1 MFFSFITMYKPN
13 HQKGDTIMVIYRI
26 KHHVPGRI
34 KIEVPFI
41 KGLSISAL
49 KELPPIPIPAGIK
62 DVRPNPLTGS
72 VVITYEPKNIDIVK
86 YLEDIAFHLTTQNLM
101 GTAGKI
107 G

>member
-1 MFFSFITMYKPN
+1 MYKPY
-13 HQKGDTIMVIYRI
+13 HQKGEYIMVIYRI

-49 KELPPIPIPAGIK
+49 KELPPIPIPAGVK

-72 VVITYEPKNIDIVK
+72 VVITYEPKDIDIVK

-101 GTAGKI
+101 GAVSKNG
-107 G
+107 